1 MQKPSAPTPFY
12 FNPNQVRVIV
22 LGADPSNFSD
32 KGERKILTKVFGI
45 GDGDS
50 RYFQGILKNLKEV
63 GLDFESIYVDN
74 LIQDYLDF
82 ESSDYKLWEPI
93 ARKNI
98 PDCLA
103 RLDSIDKKRKLPV
116 FLTTEVLYK
125 VLINTQPISAAEIY
139 TQPELIPIPAEA
151 NELKRPLIPFYRHQD
166 YSMLIQKWNLYRL
179 RIMKILSEM
188 NPL

>member
-1 MQKPSAPTPFY
+1 MQKIPAPTPFCY
-12 FNPNQVRVIV
+12 SPNQVSAIV

-32 KGERKILTKVFGI
+32 KGETKVLTKVFGI

-63 GLDFESIYVDN
+63 GLGLENIYVDN

-82 ESSDYKLWEPI
+82 ESSDYRLWEPV
-93 ARKNI
+93 ARNNI

-103 RLDSIDKKRKLPV
+103 RLDSIDRKRKLPV

-125 VLINTQPISAAEIY
+125 VLINTQPISANQFY
-139 TQPELIPIPAEA
+139 TQPKLIPIPAES

-179 RIMKILSEM
+179 RIIVILSS
-188 NPL
+188 N